1 MTPTSL
7 IEKIISNP
15 VLMTVAIAWLLAQG
29 SKMVIEIV
37 KGDFKIQRLTGAGG
51 MPSSHTATVTSLA
64 VSCGIVEGFNSTEFA
79 IALILAIVVI
89 ADALSVRAEAGKH
102 AKILNRLRE
111 RELDE
116 MKALPHQ
123 IPDDK
128 SAKKEETK
136 VLSHQIPDD
145 KSAKKHVLSNQDSE
159 NDPVYEE
166 NFTSHSTPL
175 FDKPLKE
182 ELGHTLPQVIVGGLI
197 GIATAC
203 LVTPLL

>member
-111 RELDE
+111 RELEE

-128 SAKKEETK
+128 SAN
-136 VLSHQIPDD
+136 
-145 KSAKKHVLSNQDSE
+145 KHVLSNQDSE

-197 GIATAC
+197 GIATA
-203 LVTPLL
+203 LFFTPLL